1 MTKNDN
7 DSTQDKYHELLKNIK
22 EQSIEHVNISQKSIE
37 KTVHIAK
44 YKAKISNIMI
54 TLAIVLLLIP
64 ITTISSYLYYGMN
77 NKAND
82 LIKVSSQLI
91 YVTEPNVALSESINT
106 TIKFFNM
113 DEELNTVRRVGKKN
127 INNESLHIRYV
138 LDRVLGLK
146 RDARNSVPLTEMRT
160 NNFIFPDKPFR
171 FDVQK
176 EWNQLDELPKGSVA
190 EAYVSFNTFYLPE
203 DARSKFT
210 NKIDVR
216 WLAVRSGR
224 EDLSFDE
231 QSIPLG
237 YPLQGDSNI
246 YSPFHISYINE
257 KGLEQTFLN
266 IVHNLAEQQK
276 IVSSY
281 PYYQHVSF
289 VDQENYLKSHGIKA
303 YGVVV
308 TGPVNEL
315 KKLQSN
321 NAVRAIKIG
330 EVALW
335 NWES

>member
-1 MTKNDN
+1 MTRNDN
-7 DSTQDKYHELLKNIK
+7 DSSQEKYSEFLKDIK
-22 EQSIEHVNISQKSIE
+22 EQSIKHIDISQKNIA

-64 ITTISSYLYYGMN
+64 ITTIFSYLYYGIN

-91 YVTEPNVALSESINT
+91 YVTEPNIALSEDINT

-127 INNESLHIRYV
+127 INNESIHIRYV
-138 LDRVLGLK
+138 LDRALSLK
-146 RDARNSVPLTEMRT
+146 RDARSSVPLTEMRT
-160 NNFIFPDKPFR
+160 NHFIFPNKPFR

-190 EAYVSFNTFYLPE
+190 EVYVSFNTFYSPE
-203 DARSKFT
+203 DVRSKFT
-210 NKIDVR
+210 NEIDVR

-224 EDLSFDE
+224 EDLSFNE
-231 QSIPLG
+231 HSIPLG
-237 YPLQGDSNI
+237 YPLQGDSNM
-246 YSPFHISYINE
+246 YSPFHTTYIDE
-257 KGLEQTFLN
+257 YGLEQTFLN
-266 IVHNLAEQQK
+266 TVHDLAEQQK

-281 PYYQHVSF
+281 PCYQNISF

-315 KKLQSN
+315 KKLQNDKS
-321 NAVRAIKIG
+321 VRAIKIG